1 MTLSANN
8 AQDRARQIMGL
19 TERLGERLLSETK
32 ALEAHRPQDIHAG
45 IEETRQLSNLYRLET
60 ARLKADPTLLSGLS
74 QDMKLQLRTATE
86 SFMGIAKR
94 HAVAV
99 EAARTVTEGILQA
112 IATDVSARKSQGAS
126 YGPGARQIYREPTSL
141 NMNHKA

>member
-8 AQDRARQIMGL
+8 ASDRARQILSL
-19 TERLGERLLSETK
+19 TERLGERLLFETK

-45 IEETRQLSNLYRLET
+45 IEETRQLSNLYRMET
-60 ARLKADPTLLSGLS
+60 ARLKADPTLLSGLG
-74 QDMKLQLRTATE
+74 DAMKSQLRTTTE
-86 SFMGIAKR
+86 TFMEIAKR

-99 EAARTVTEGILQA
+99 EAARAVTEGILQA
-112 IATDVSARKSQGAS
+112 IATDVSERKAQGAS

-141 NMNHKA
+141 NLSHKA